1 MKYILIILGIAVALS
16 RYWFAQYDQLL
27 LIVGVSLLMIG
38 IYMISRSIPPKNEE
52 ND

>member
-1 MKYILIILGIAVALS
+1 MKYILMILGIAVALS

-38 IYMISRSIPPKNEE
+38 IYMISRSIPPKDEG

>member
-1 MKYILIILGIAVALS
+1 MKYTLIILVAAVALS